1 MKKIF
6 LFVFICCAA
15 ACTKEIEKR
24 ESYVY
29 DINDVNVSQQGN
41 TKDVPKTTTEF
52 ISIAY
57 ADLFST
63 TISNSKLVEISTA
76 YASFGD
82 KKLIE
87 DRIIRQFLADTTI
100 VIPTATVMR
109 NDIPLFIT
117 QSYGRFFNRTPSD
130 FEKNYL
136 SNMIQND
143 STITPA
149 MLYYSFMTSNEY
161 RYY

>member
-1 MKKIF
+1 MKRII
-6 LFVFICCAA
+6 LFVFVCCVVS
-15 ACTKEIEKR
+15 CSKDVEIKN
-24 ESYVY
+24 SYVY
-29 DINDVNVSQQGN
+29 NINDVNVTQQGSN
-41 TKDVPKTTTEF
+41 KDVPKTTTEF

-57 ADLFST
+57 TDLFNT
-63 TISNSKLVEISTA
+63 VISNTKLVEISTA

-87 DRIIRQFLADTTI
+87 DRIIRQFLADTNV
-100 VIPTATVMR
+100 VIPAASTMR
-109 NDIPLFIT
+109 NDIALFIT
-117 QSYGRFFNRTPSD
+117 QSYGRFFNRSPSD

-136 SNMIQND
+136 KNVIQND
-143 STITPA
+143 TAITPA

>member
-1 MKKIF
+1 MKKLF
-6 LFVFICCAA
+6 LFTFICCAA
-15 ACTKEIEKR
+15 ACTKDIEIEK
-24 ESYVY
+24 SYVY
-29 DINDVNVSQQGN
+29 DVNNVSVSQQGN

-63 TISNSKLVEISTA
+63 TISNTKLVEISTA
-76 YASFGD
+76 YAAFGD
-82 KKLIE
+82 KKLVE

-100 VIPTATVMR
+100 VIPTSAVMR
-109 NDIPLFIT
+109 NDISLFVT

-136 SNMIQND
+136 KNMIQND
-143 STITPA
+143 TIITPA
-149 MLYYSFMTSNEY
+149 MLYYSFMTANEY